1 MIKNN
6 QFLRE
11 INGYIMHANI
21 GLLMKSYINIT
32 TRESFID
39 LKKEMSYV
47 RSNNLSLKYHKFS
60 P

>member
-1 MIKNN
+1 MDISC
-6 QFLRE
+6 
-11 INGYIMHANI
+11 MHDNI
-21 GLLMKSYINIT
+21 DLL
-32 TRESFID
+32 RESFID